1 MKKLI
6 FAAFAAGAMVLA
18 GCTKVEVKDVP
29 ENRAIGF
36 DNFVS
41 NSVKSIDNKEDLT
54 NFYVYGG
61 TVADQDIFNNQQ
73 VDVAWQGGSATVS
86 YEPKRFWAE
95 KTAYKFAAYSNENT
109 QLTNV
114 TLNTFAEDANFAH
127 LMISNYTTDGKN
139 DLVYA
144 QSGKASY
151 TYDGTGTPEVV
162 QFTFYHILSN
172 ISFVF
177 TKGEELD
184 GITVG
189 IENLKFNSIKTS
201 GTFTGQDISTSQYA
215 FDAWDTESATSGEQ
229 NITFVAKTTAEDG
242 GKITSTPVYLVPQ
255 SAASLKISFTLT
267 TNSGEVVTGLPASKD
282 FTDITLAAPTG
293 TNWEPGHSYIYVA
306 DITAETFHSKTIE
319 FNVVDVAD
327 WELPENVNIEEE
339 INAGAINQ

>member
-95 KTAYKFAAYSNENT
+95 NTAYKFAAYSNENT

-114 TLNTFAEDANFAH
+114 TLNKFAEDANFAH

-151 TYDGTGTPEVV
+151 SYDGTGTPEVV

-189 IENLKFNSIKTS
+189 IENLKFNSIKTG
-201 GTFTGQDISTSQYA
+201 GTFTGTDLSTSQYA
-215 FDAWDTESATSGEQ
+215 FTAWNTESATSGEQ
-229 NITFVAKTTAEDG
+229 VIEFTTNTTADDG
-242 GKITSTPVYLVPQ
+242 GTITSTPVYLVPQ
-255 SAASLKISFTLT
+255 SAASLTISFTLT
-267 TNSGEVVTGLPASKD
+267 TNSGEVVTGLPALKY
-282 FTDITLAAPTG
+282 FTNITLTAPTG

-306 DITAETFHSKTIE
+306 DITAETFDSKTIE
-319 FNVVDVAD
+319 FNVVDVAA
-327 WELPENVNIEEE
+327 WESPENVNIEEK

>member
-29 ENRAIGF
+29 ETRAIGF

-41 NSVKSIDNKEDLT
+41 NSVKSIDNKEALT
-54 NFYVYGG
+54 AFYVYGG
-61 TVADQDIFNNQQ
+61 TVADQDIFNNQR

-95 KTAYKFAAYSNENT
+95 NTAYKFAAYSNENT
-109 QLTNV
+109 PLTNV
-114 TLNTFAEDANFAH
+114 TLSMLAEDANFAH
-127 LMISNYTTDGKN
+127 LIISDYTTDGQK

-151 TYDGTGTPEVV
+151 AYNGTGTPEVV

-189 IENLKFNSIKTS
+189 IENLKFNSIKTG
-201 GTFTGQDISTSQYA
+201 GTFTGTDLSTSQYA
-215 FDAWDTESATSGEQ
+215 FTAWNTESATSSEQ
-229 NITFVAKTTAEDG
+229 VIEFTTNTTADDG
-242 GKITSTPVYLVPQ
+242 GTITSTPVYLVPQ
-255 SAASLKISFTLT
+255 SAASLTISFTLT
-267 TNSGEVVTGLPASKD
+267 TNSGEVVTGLPALKD
-282 FTDITLAAPTG
+282 FTNITLTAPTG
-293 TNWEPGHSYIYVA
+293 TNWEPGYSYIYVA
-306 DITAETFHSKTIE
+306 DITAETFDSKTIE
-319 FNVVDVAD
+319 FNVVDVAA
-327 WELPENVNIEEE
+327 WELPENVDIEEE